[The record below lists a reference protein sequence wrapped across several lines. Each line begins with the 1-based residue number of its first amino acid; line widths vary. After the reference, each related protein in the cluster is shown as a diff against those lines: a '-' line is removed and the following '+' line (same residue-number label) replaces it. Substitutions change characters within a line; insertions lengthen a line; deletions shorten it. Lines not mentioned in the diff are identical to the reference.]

1 MEPPD
6 KFPMGAVIQ
15 SESDP
20 AGQLL
25 TGRNDPKGPEALADP
40 PVTSPG
46 DDVSVPSMEPRGASP
61 RSLGL
66 RKFIGLPG
74 WHSRKLAAARAQLAD
89 AEARRAKLEQDLTA
103 RVGTVRREADTAH
116 AAQVAALEAQTAAR
130 IKAVRRDAET
140 ALAILATELKTQAAK
155 DIASAVHEA
164 QDEAVR
170 VAAETAEKHDAALTA
185 TQAELGDAEAQH
197 LKLEEDLATQV
208 ASVRREAESALAA
221 QMAASEA
228 QAAAEVEAAVREAR
242 ASARRSAAKTAGE
255 HDAALAAA
263 RAQVDDAEVR
273 RVKLKEDL
281 TAQLDTARRR
291 AETAHTAH
299 VSALEAE
306 AAGQVGAARRAA
318 EAALAAQETDLKEA
332 AATQVAV
339 AVRAAQAEAA
349 QLLAATAEQQ
359 EIALKGIRGQLTHEG
374 ERRVKL
380 EEDFALQLETVR
392 TEADTKH
399 QAKVAELEVEAAER
413 LDATRRDAETALE
426 ILATELKAQAAKQT
440 QSAVD
445 EAARAADGTAQQHE
459 AAVGDLQAEAVRQ
472 TEAAVR
478 AAQTD
483 AAQMLVA
490 TMKEHDVALATV
502 RTQLVE
508 TERRC
513 AKLEQ
518 DLVVQVETVRREA
531 KEEHVTRVAALKA
544 QAVEEVEEARHA
556 AEAALRARETEL
568 AAQAAAQTEA
578 AVRKVRV
585 EAAATIASTQEQ
597 HDMALAALLTQ
608 LADAEAGRVKVDQDL
623 AFQVETVRREA
634 AQERAAKVAA
644 LEVHAAAQVAAAQG
658 DATSELAVQKTE
670 LEERAVVQVEAAV
683 REAQADA
690 AEVLSVT
697 KRQNDVALA
706 ALQARLA
713 DTEARQL
720 KLEEDHAVQV
730 VKVIRES
737 DAKHADQVATL
748 KAQAAGQ
755 LETVGRDAATVLEV
769 RERELAN
776 QAVAQAEAAVSE
788 TRESLER
795 AAGGG
800 GGTRCR
806 DRSGPCRARRGW
818 NRAREA

>member
-6 KFPMGAVIQ
+6 KFAMGAAIQ

-46 DDVSVPSMEPRGASP
+46 DDGPMSSMEPQGASP
-61 RSLGL
+61 RSHGL

-89 AEARRAKLEQDLTA
+89 AEARRAKLEQDLTT

-116 AAQVAALEAQTAAR
+116 AAQVAALEAKTAAR

-140 ALAILATELKTQAAK
+140 ALAILATELKTQTAK

-185 TQAELGDAEAQH
+185 LRAELGDAEAQH

-208 ASVRREAESALAA
+208 ASVRGEVESALAA

-228 QAAAEVEAAVREAR
+228 QAAAEVEAAVRGAR
-242 ASARRSAAKTAGE
+242 EFARRSAAKTAGE

-263 RAQVDDAEVR
+263 RAQLDDAEVR

-306 AAGQVGAARRAA
+306 ADGQVAAAPRAA
-318 EAALAAQETDLKEA
+318 AAALAAQETDLKEA
-332 AATQVAV
+332 AATQVEV
-339 AVRAAQAEAA
+339 AVRDAKAEAA
-349 QLLAATAEQQ
+349 KVLAATVEQQ
-359 EIALKGIRGQLTHEG
+359 EIVLKGIRGQLTDEG

-380 EEDFALQLETVR
+380 EEGFALQLETVR
-392 TEADTKH
+392 TEADTAH
-399 QAKVAELEVEAAER
+399 QAKVGELEAEA
-413 LDATRRDAETALE
+413 AETALQ
-426 ILATELKAQAAKQT
+426 ILATELKGQAAEQT
-440 QSAVD
+440 RSAVDEARD
-445 EAARAADGTAQQHE
+445 EAARAADDTARQHE
-459 AAVGDLQAEAVRQ
+459 AAVGDLQAAAVRQ

-478 AAQTD
+478 GAQTD

-490 TMKEHDVALATV
+490 TMKEHDVALATI

-508 TERRC
+508 TETRC

-531 KEEHVTRVAALKA
+531 KEEHVRQVAALKA
-544 QAVEEVEEARHA
+544 QAVDEVEEARHA
-556 AEAALRARETEL
+556 AAAALRVRETEL

-578 AVRKVRV
+578 AVQKVRV
-585 EAAATIASTQEQ
+585 EAAATIASTKEQ
-597 HDMALAALLTQ
+597 HDVALAALLAQ

-644 LEVHAAAQVAAAQG
+644 LEAQ
-658 DATSELAVQKTE
+658 
-670 LEERAVVQVEAAV
+670 AAV
-683 REAQADA
+683 REAQGDA
-690 AEVLSVT
+690 AEVLSAT
-697 KRQNDVALA
+697 KRHHDVALA
-706 ALQARLA
+706 ALQAQLA
-713 DTEARQL
+713 DTEERQA

-730 VKVIRES
+730 VTVIRES
-737 DAKHADQVATL
+737 DAKHAAQAATL
-748 KAQAAGQ
+748 KARAAGQ
-755 LETVGRDAATVLEV
+755 LETAGRDSATALEV

-776 QAVAQAEAAVSE
+776 QAVAQ
-788 TRESLER
+788 
-795 AAGGG
+795 G
-800 GGTRCR
+800 
-806 DRSGPCRARRGW
+806 RSGGERDAG
-818 NRAREA
+818 

>member
-6 KFPMGAVIQ
+6 KFAMGAAIQ

-46 DDVSVPSMEPRGASP
+46 DDGPMSSMEPQGASP
-61 RSLGL
+61 RSHGL

-89 AEARRAKLEQDLTA
+89 AEARRPKLEQDLTT

-116 AAQVAALEAQTAAR
+116 AAQVAALEAKTAAR

-140 ALAILATELKTQAAK
+140 ALAILATELKTQTAK

-185 TQAELGDAEAQH
+185 LRAELGDAEAQH

-208 ASVRREAESALAA
+208 ASVRGEVESALAA

-228 QAAAEVEAAVREAR
+228 QAAAEVEAAVRGAR
-242 ASARRSAAKTAGE
+242 EFARRSAAKTAGE

-263 RAQVDDAEVR
+263 RAQLDDAEVR

-306 AAGQVGAARRAA
+306 ADGQVAAAPRAA
-318 EAALAAQETDLKEA
+318 AAALAAQETDLKEA
-332 AATQVAV
+332 AATQVEV
-339 AVRAAQAEAA
+339 AVRDAKAEAA
-349 QLLAATAEQQ
+349 KVLAATVEQQ
-359 EIALKGIRGQLTHEG
+359 EIVLKGIRGQLTDEG

-380 EEDFALQLETVR
+380 EEGFALQLETVR
-392 TEADTKH
+392 TEADTAH
-399 QAKVAELEVEAAER
+399 QAKVGELEAEAAER
-413 LDATRRDAETALE
+413 LDATRRDAETALQ
-426 ILATELKAQAAKQT
+426 ILATELKGQAAEQT
-440 QSAVD
+440 RSAVDEARD
-445 EAARAADGTAQQHE
+445 EAARAADDTARQHE
-459 AAVGDLQAEAVRQ
+459 AAVGDLQAAAVRQ

-478 AAQTD
+478 GAQTD

-490 TMKEHDVALATV
+490 TMKEHDVALATI

-508 TERRC
+508 TETRC

-531 KEEHVTRVAALKA
+531 KEEHVRQVAALKA
-544 QAVEEVEEARHA
+544 QAVDEVEEARHA
-556 AEAALRARETEL
+556 AAAALRVRETEL

-578 AVRKVRV
+578 AVQKVRV
-585 EAAATIASTQEQ
+585 EAAATIASTKEQ
-597 HDMALAALLTQ
+597 HDVALAALLAQ

-644 LEVHAAAQVAAAQG
+644 LEAQAAAQVAAAQG
-658 DATSELAVQKTE
+658 DATSELAIQKTE

-683 REAQADA
+683 REAQGDA
-690 AEVLSVT
+690 AEVLSAT
-697 KRQNDVALA
+697 KRHHDVALA
-706 ALQARLA
+706 ALQAQLA
-713 DTEARQL
+713 DTEERQA

-730 VKVIRES
+730 VTVIRES
-737 DAKHADQVATL
+737 DAKHAAQAATL
-748 KAQAAGQ
+748 KARAAGQ
-755 LETVGRDAATVLEV
+755 LETAGRDSATALEV

-776 QAVAQAEAAVSE
+776 QAVAQ
-788 TRESLER
+788 
-795 AAGGG
+795 G
-800 GGTRCR
+800 
-806 DRSGPCRARRGW
+806 RSGGERDAG
-818 NRAREA
+818 